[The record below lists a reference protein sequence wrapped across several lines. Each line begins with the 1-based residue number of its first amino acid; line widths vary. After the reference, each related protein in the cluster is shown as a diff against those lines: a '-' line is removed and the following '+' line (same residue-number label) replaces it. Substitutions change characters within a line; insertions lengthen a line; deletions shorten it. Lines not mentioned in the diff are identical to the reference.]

1 MSPPEVW
8 GPAVWTLFH
17 TLSEKINDKA
27 YPFIG
32 PQLFNM
38 ILRICK
44 FLPCPECS
52 VDATNFLAKIK
63 FSNMKNKIEF
73 KNTFYLFHNWVNA
86 KKRKPLFN
94 YGYIGVYGKYNL
106 VNVVNNFLK
115 NYQTKGNMKLINESF
130 QRQLIIKDFKNWF
143 TATIKAFIPPLNI
156 PIQISAPASVPIL
169 EEKPVII
176 EEEHIK
182 LIVAEEHIKLIVAE
196 EPVIVV
202 EEPVIIEE
210 EPVIAVEEPIKEI
223 VLEESVIV
231 EEEPIVEEESVIVE
245 EEIIKQIVV
254 EEQFVVKPKKG
265 KKSKGKK

>member
-8 GPAVWTLFH
+8 GPAVWLLFH
-17 TLSEKINDKA
+17 VLSEKINDNA

-38 ILRICK
+38 IVRICK

-52 VDATNFLAKIK
+52 VDASNFLAKIK

-106 VNVVNNFLK
+106 INVVNHFLK

-143 TATIKAFIPPLNI
+143 TGSIKAFIPQIII
-156 PIQISAPASVPIL
+156 PIQISTPSSVPIVVETNVVE
-169 EEKPVII
+169 EEKQIVVEEEPVIVVEENHIELII
-176 EEEHIK
+176 EEEKEKTIE
-182 LIVAEEHIKLIVAE
+182 LNIVVEEEPIIVEEEQQIVAE
-196 EPVIVV
+196 EPVIV
-202 EEPVIIEE
+202 EE
-210 EPVIAVEEPIKEI
+210 ED
-223 VLEESVIV
+223 
-231 EEEPIVEEESVIVE
+231 
-245 EEIIKQIVV
+245 IKQIVNK
-254 EEQFVVKPKKG
+254 EQLVVKPKKG